1 MDRVRTTGRLPRA
14 PGSLVEPH
22 ERVSSRETVS
32 VSSLSVK
39 DWREMDN
46 IISGTVDDDVDEEEV

>member
-1 MDRVRTTGRLPRA
+1 
-14 PGSLVEPH
+14 
-22 ERVSSRETVS
+22 